1 MIKAISISNFK
12 SFSMGEE
19 IKLAPITLIYGPNS
33 SGKSSIIQAIMMLKQ
48 TIDKENGF
56 GKLVTEGEHISL
68 GSFTNVVHNH
78 NESSEISLSLQYT
91 ASYKA
96 NEFKATKSYNMPFGN
111 SETRNVNLVYN
122 QINGDAI
129 LDRFSFN
136 CANRVQYSVR
146 RGRETSDGF
155 LYSLDDSDALKIA
168 IIKNN
173 KITSDDGRSH
183 IEINTNIAT
192 PFKID
197 AKINLP
203 IINKSTASESLVSDF
218 TSMIIDDVH
227 DSLKNTKYLGPLRS
241 APKRFYTSSDEV
253 NRKHDGIGNLGF
265 DLYFSKN
272 ITESKINGYLR
283 KFDIPYTLTTENIG
297 NKQTG
302 EIISIQLHDLRNN
315 TIVTPKDV
323 GFGIGQVLPI
333 ILDSVIS
340 VNQLIFVEQPEI
352 HLHPRLQAHLA
363 DLFIDSSKTN
373 NNQLIIETHS
383 EALMLRI
390 QRRIKEKLI
399 NHDMFSILYVDVG
412 ESGAQ
417 VMSLPLD
424 ENGDFTIH
432 WPGGFF
438 EERINETFWAM

>member
-1 MIKAISISNFK
+1 
-12 SFSMGEE
+12 
-19 IKLAPITLIYGPNS
+19 
-33 SGKSSIIQAIMMLKQ
+33 
-48 TIDKENGF
+48 
-56 GKLVTEGEHISL
+56 
-68 GSFTNVVHNH
+68 
-78 NESSEISLSLQYT
+78 
-91 ASYKA
+91 
-96 NEFKATKSYNMPFGN
+96 
-111 SETRNVNLVYN
+111 
-122 QINGDAI
+122 
-129 LDRFSFN
+129 
-136 CANRVQYSVR
+136 
-146 RGRETSDGF
+146 
-155 LYSLDDSDALKIA
+155 
-168 IIKNN
+168 
-173 KITSDDGRSH
+173 
-183 IEINTNIAT
+183 
-192 PFKID
+192 
-197 AKINLP
+197 
-203 IINKSTASESLVSDF
+203 
-218 TSMIIDDVH
+218 MIIDDVH

-272 ITESKINGYLR
+272 ITESKINGYLS

-340 VNQLIFVEQPEI
+340 VNQLICVEQPEI